1 MPDAPYVD
9 RNSYGKRKLDGP
21 DARIAALAGRQHG
34 VVARAQLLALGLA
47 SDDIDYRLRMKRL
60 QPLHRA
66 VYTAGHDAL
75 TREGRWMGAVLAG
88 GHGAV
93 LSHRSAAA
101 LWGIASVSGFDL
113 TVPRQRRSRR
123 GIELHLSTLPADEI
137 TQRNRIPVTTIP
149 RTLFDLATILRPR
162 QLERAMNEAET
173 QRLLDDLS
181 LHDLLARYPRR
192 PGTPAIRA
200 LLAARAAG
208 ATVTRSELEV
218 KFLEFV
224 DELGFPIPQ
233 TNQWI
238 EGFEIDCLWREQ
250 RLAVE
255 LDGRAFHDTL
265 QAYERDRERDRLLQA
280 AGWRPIRVTWRQ
292 LERSRGGLE
301 RDLRRMLG
309 LSAVTLAA

>member
-1 MPDAPYVD
+1 MG
-9 RNSYGKRKLDGP
+9 GKRKVHAPDEAILDL
-21 DARIAALAGRQHG
+21 ARRQHG
-34 VVARAQLLALGLA
+34 VLARRQLLERGVGPDA
-47 SDDIDYRLRMKRL
+47 IDFRLRRGRL
-60 QPLHRA
+60 LPLHRA
-66 VYTAGHDAL
+66 VYAAGHDAL
-75 TREGRWMGAVLAG
+75 TREGRWMAAVLAG
-88 GHGAV
+88 GPGAV
-93 LSHRSAAA
+93 LSHRPAAG
-101 LWGIASVSGFDL
+101 LWGIAAISGL
-113 TVPRQRRSRR
+113 EVTVPKQRRSAGRIGLR
-123 GIELHLSTLPADEI
+123 VTRLPADEI
-137 TQRNRIPVTTIP
+137 TLRSGIPVTTVP
-149 RTLFDLATILRPR
+149 RTLLDLATILRPR

-208 ATVTRSELEV
+208 ATVTRSDLEV

-224 DELGFPIPQ
+224 DEFGFPIPQ

-309 LSAVTLAA
+309 FSSLTLAA